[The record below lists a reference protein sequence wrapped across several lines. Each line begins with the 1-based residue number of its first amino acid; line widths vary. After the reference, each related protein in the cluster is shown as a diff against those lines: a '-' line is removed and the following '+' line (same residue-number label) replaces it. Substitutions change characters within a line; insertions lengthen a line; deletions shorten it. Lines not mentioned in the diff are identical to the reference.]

1 MIKLDYLDH
10 IVVENNKKK
19 TLNEL
24 TEKYYEKVISK
35 KFNLFKDDKIRN
47 IWKINGKN
55 IFEKETKKD
64 KKFTQVTIIDL
75 FNKIKKFDSTFSP
88 IELKDLILAKPNEI
102 TKYTNTPNTEYKTL
116 IEKTFDYKGKF
127 QTSVITDFFT
137 DNFNFTTC
145 YYCNKDFILN
155 FNKSK
160 KTSTFQLDHFYDK
173 EKYPYL
179 ALSFYNLI
187 PSCSTCNSTKVK
199 GSKDCFKYDVNIR
212 EEAFENEICKIPNHK
227 DFDFDKKVKFKLFLT
242 DSCKDLNIK
251 EKDNIDI
258 PLKER
263 YSNEYEK
270 YIEVFKL
277 NERYQAHKDIVFK
290 MIKNA
295 ELYPESRLK
304 ELQDLT
310 GIPFQEIK
318 KDIFKLI
325 DDEVDLSKEPFS
337 KLRRDM
343 AWELGL
349 R

>member
-1 MIKLDYLDH
+1 MIKLNYLDH
-10 IVVENNKKK
+10 IDVENNEKK

-24 TEKYYEKVISK
+24 TEEYYEKIISK
-35 KFNLFKDDKIRN
+35 RFNLFEDNKIRN

-55 IFEKETKKD
+55 IFEKEIKKN
-64 KKFTQVTIIDL
+64 KKLTQVTIIDL
-75 FNKIKKFDSTFSP
+75 FNKIKKFDSTFSS

-155 FNKSK
+155 FNKPK

-173 EKYPYL
+173 GKYPYL

-187 PSCSTCNSTKVK
+187 PSCSTCNSSKVK
-199 GSKDCFKYDVNIR
+199 GGKDCVKYDKEVGKFKH
-212 EEAFENEICKIPNHK
+212 ETCKIPNHEN
-227 DFDFDKKVKFKLFLT
+227 FDFDQKVKFKLFLT
-242 DSCKDLNIK
+242 DSCKDLNITK
-251 EKDNIDI
+251 KDNIDI
-258 PLKER
+258 KLKER

-277 NERYQAHKDIVFK
+277 NERYQAHKDIVLE

-310 GIPFQEIK
+310 GIPYQEIK

-325 DDEVDLSKEPFS
+325 GDEVDLSKEPFS
-337 KLRRDM
+337 KLKRDM
-343 AWELGL
+343 AEELGL
-349 R
+349 I